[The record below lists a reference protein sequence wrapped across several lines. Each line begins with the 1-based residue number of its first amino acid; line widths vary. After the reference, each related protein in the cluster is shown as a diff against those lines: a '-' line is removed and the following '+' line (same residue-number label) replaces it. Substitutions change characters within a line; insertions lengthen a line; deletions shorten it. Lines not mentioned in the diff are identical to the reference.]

1 MPAFIFKSEGNN
13 KLESIIQW
21 PKYIIYMFLFTF
33 IVVINFVIYAGMNLG
48 REI

>member
-13 KLESIIQW
+13 KLDSIIQW
-21 PKYIIYMFLFTF
+21 PKYIIYMYLFIF
-33 IVVINFVIYAGMNLG
+33 VAVILVIYAGMNLG